1 MHAGTR
7 APTFGFKVASPSTDW
22 PGIEAIFRRGA
33 ELPVFTSAWTNDHLQ
48 LHGPTWD
55 GLTSLAALAHLV
67 PDHTIGHLVLATP
80 FRHIGVIAK
89 SAVVLDH
96 ATRGRFVL
104 GLGVGS
110 WPGDFE
116 VYGIPLPSVG
126 DRLRVFES
134 ELRVLHALFG
144 RPGAIGT
151 RDADGLLSVA
161 DGPIQLTGVDFDP
174 APFTPGGP
182 PIWLGTQG
190 ERVGLRLA
198 AQYADGWNFSGEG
211 DAALFTHKLGVLRSH
226 AERLERDP
234 STLAISAQLVVGKD
248 LAALRDEVV
257 RFLRAGCEHVIFYLD
272 VAAGV
277 RGLERV
283 ATEVAEA
290 ALERAGA

>member
-1 MHAGTR
+1 MQAASGS
-7 APTFGFKVASPSTDW
+7 PVFGFKVASPSADW
-22 PGIEAIFRRGA
+22 AGIEALFRRGA
-33 ELPVFTSAWTNDHLQ
+33 ELDVFESAWTNDHLQ

-80 FRHIGVIAK
+80 FRHIAVIAK
-89 SAVVLDH
+89 SAIVLDH

-116 VYGIPLPSVG
+116 AYGIPLESVG
-126 DRLRVFES
+126 ERLRVFEH
-134 ELRVLHALFG
+134 ELRALHALFG
-144 RPGAIGT
+144 RSGE
-151 RDADGLLSVA
+151 RDADGLLTLVE
-161 DGPIQLTGVDFDP
+161 GPIRLTGVDFDP
-174 APFTPGGP
+174 PPYTPGGP

-198 AQYADGWNFSGEG
+198 AQYADGWNFSAEG
-211 DAALFTHKLGVLRSH
+211 GLEGFERKLGVLREH
-226 AERLERDP
+226 AERLGRDP
-234 STLAISAQLVVGKD
+234 STLTISAQFVVGDD

-257 RFLRAGCEHVIFYLD
+257 TFVRAGCEHVIFYLD
-272 VAAGV
+272 VGQGV

-290 ALERAGA
+290 ARDRLGA

>member
-1 MHAGTR
+1 MQAVPR
-7 APTFGFKVASPSTDW
+7 SPTFGFKVASPSTDW
-22 PGIEAIFRRGA
+22 TGIEAIFRRGA
-33 ELPVFTSAWTNDHLQ
+33 ELEVFTSAWTNDHLQ

-67 PDHTIGHLVLATP
+67 PDHTIGHLVLCTP
-80 FRHIGVIAK
+80 FRHIAVIAK
-89 SAVVLDH
+89 AAVTLDH
-96 ATRGRFVL
+96 AARGRFVL

-116 VYGIPLPSVG
+116 AYGIPLPSVA

-144 RPGAIGT
+144 RPGAAA
-151 RDADGLLSVA
+151 RDSDGLLTLE
-161 DGPIQLTGVDFDP
+161 DGPIRLTGVDFDP
-174 APFTPGGP
+174 PPFTPGGP

-211 DAALFTHKLGVLRSH
+211 EVTAFVRKLGVLREH
-226 AERLERDP
+226 AERLGRDP
-234 STLAISAQLVVGKD
+234 STIAISAQFVVGDD

-257 RFLRAGCEHVIFYLD
+257 AFVRAGCQHVIFYLD
-272 VAAGV
+272 VGREVA
-277 RGLERV
+277 GLERV
-283 ATEVAEA
+283 ATDVAA
-290 ALERAGA
+290 AARDRLGA

>member
-1 MHAGTR
+1 VGFD
-7 APTFGFKVASPSTDW
+7 APRFGFKVASPSTDW
-22 PGIEAIFRRGA
+22 AGIEAIFRRGA

-55 GLTSLAALAHLV
+55 GLTSLASLAHLV
-67 PDHTIGHLVLATP
+67 PDQTIGHLVLATP

-116 VYGIPLPSVG
+116 VYGIPLASVAE
-126 DRLRVFES
+126 RLRVFES

-144 RPGAIGT
+144 RAGAAA
-151 RDADGLLSVA
+151 RDGDGLLTLE
-161 DGPIQLTGVDFDP
+161 DGPIRLTGVDFDP
-174 APFTPGGP
+174 PPFTPGGP

-190 ERVGLRLA
+190 ERVGLRLV

-211 DAALFTHKLGVLRSH
+211 DVTLFERKLGVLRDH
-226 AERLERDP
+226 AERLGRDP
-234 STLAISAQLVVGKD
+234 STIEISAQVVVGQD
-248 LAALRDEVV
+248 LDELRDEVV
-257 RFLRAGCEHVIFYLD
+257 RLLRAGCQHVIFYLD

-290 ALERAGA
+290 ARDRVLA

>member
-1 MHAGTR
+1 MQGTG
-7 APTFGFKVASPSTDW
+7 APRFGFKVASPSTDW
-22 PGIEAIFRRGA
+22 AGIEAIFRRGA

-110 WPGDFE
+110 WPGDFAA
-116 VYGIPLPSVG
+116 YGIPLPSVAE
-126 DRLRVFES
+126 RLRVFES

-144 RPGAIGT
+144 RPGAAA
-151 RDADGLLSVA
+151 RDADGLLTLE
-161 DGPIQLTGVDFDP
+161 DGPIRLTGVDFDP
-174 APFTPGGP
+174 PPFTPGGP

-190 ERVGLRLA
+190 ERVGLRLV

-211 DAALFTHKLGVLRSH
+211 DVTLFERKLGVLRDH
-226 AERLERDP
+226 AERLGRDP
-234 STLAISAQLVVGKD
+234 STIAISAQLVVGDD

-257 RFLRAGCEHVIFYLD
+257 RFLRAGCGHLIFYLD
-272 VAAGV
+272 VSAGV
-277 RGLERV
+277 AGLERV

-290 ALERAGA
+290 ARDRLGA